1 MSQSGNSIVNICY
14 PIETALKFF
23 FVILC
28 PFPVPYV
35 LLLAFLASIFGLFR
49 VCKMPQFNK

>member
-1 MSQSGNSIVNICY
+1 MSETGRTLVNSCY

-35 LLLAFLASIFGLFR
+35 LLLALLASIFGLFR
-49 VCKMPQFNK
+49 VCKRPQFNK

>member
-1 MSQSGNSIVNICY
+1 MSQSANSIVNICY
-14 PIETALKFF
+14 PIETALKFI

-35 LLLAFLASIFGLFR
+35 LLLAVLASIFGLFR